1 MGLDYNSPGISFDLK
16 NGRIFVYKTTAEA
29 IGTPEYARF
38 MFSPED
44 RVFGIQ
50 ACGIDDEGAHRFRV
64 SGDQYTVKIMALV
77 RFIYETCGWDKK
89 YTYRINGIAMPDH
102 RMIVF
107 DMTTALKVDEFR

>member
-1 MGLDYNSPGISFDLK
+1 MGLDYSSPGISFDLK

-29 IGTPEYARF
+29 IGHPEYARF

-50 ACGIDDEGAHRFRV
+50 SCGIDDEGAHRFRV

-77 RFIYETCGWDKK
+77 RFIYETCGWEKDV
-89 YTYRINGIAMPDH
+89 TFRAMGVVRPDA
-102 RMIVF
+102 VYF
-107 DMTTALKVDEFR
+107 DLKQAVKAR